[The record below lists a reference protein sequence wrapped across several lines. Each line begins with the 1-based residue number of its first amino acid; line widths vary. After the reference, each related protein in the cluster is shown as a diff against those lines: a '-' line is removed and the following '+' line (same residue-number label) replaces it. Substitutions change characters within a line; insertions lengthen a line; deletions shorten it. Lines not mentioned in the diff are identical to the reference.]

1 MWSYDQFRGA
11 AIKIHHDTV
20 RDYLTID
27 FAQEVEARSVYSEGM
42 IVRYDKAGHVIGID
56 ITDSMKLFGGSDFM
70 TLQEVCRF
78 LGVSESTVR
87 RKVRANRIKHTM
99 EGNRY
104 QFRKSDV
111 LGLAPSNPR
120 VVPP

>member
-1 MWSYDQFRGA
+1 MGGDHGHGQLRGSEV
-11 AIKIHHDTV
+11 KIHHDAA

-27 FAQEVEARSVYSEGM
+27 FAEEVEARSVYSEG
-42 IVRYDKAGHVIGID
+42 IVVRYGKAGHVIGID

-70 TLQEVCRF
+70 TLREVCDF

-87 RKVRANRIKHTM
+87 RRVRANAIKHTM

-104 QFRKSDV
+104 RFRKSDV
-111 LGLAPSNPR
+111 LELAAGR
-120 VVPP
+120 R